1 MGSTS
6 VLRRLDGGRWLIL
19 IFSLLTVATT
29 RIPGSVANVEGV
41 TSPAQENR
49 AAVAASARNDSVR
62 MQVSKI
68 YGDLPLQFEA
78 NRGQMDQ
85 RVKFLWRGHARSL
98 FLTAGEAV
106 LVSTSRAPHTARA
119 PGLMKRTM
127 PAGDTAINNKH
138 AQFALRMVYV
148 GANSA
153 PHIVGAQELPGKAN
167 YFIGRD
173 PAKWRTN
180 VATYARVQY
189 QDLYPGIDLVYYG
202 TQRQIEYDFVVR
214 PGADPNRIVLDF
226 EGADRLDVDAHGDLV
241 LHTAGGV
248 VRQRRPLIYQ
258 EVDGV
263 RRAILGGYVK
273 LDGTQVSFRVAAYD
287 TRRPL
292 VIDPALVY
300 STFLGGSA
308 PDFGLGIAVDA
319 AGNAYVTGETTSADF
334 PTTPGAFDTTLNG
347 GFGGDAFVTKLSGS
361 GTALV
366 YSTFLGGSG
375 TDFGTG
381 IAVDAAGNAYVTGR
395 SGSPDFPTT
404 PGAFDTTFNGIED
417 AFVTK
422 LDAAGSALVYS
433 TFLGGSLVD
442 QGLGIAIDAAGNAY
456 VTGATLS
463 ADFPTT
469 PGAFSTT
476 FTGASYGV
484 GDAFVT
490 KLNAAGS
497 ALVYSTFLG
506 GSGSDY
512 GQGIAVDD
520 SGNAYVTGATLSA
533 DFPTTPGA
541 FDTTYH
547 GTGDAFV
554 TKLNAAGTALV
565 YSTFLGGS
573 GADGGS
579 GIAVDAAGNAYVA
592 GATFSADFPT
602 TPAAFDTTYNGGV
615 GDAFVTKLNV
625 AGTALVYSTFL
636 GGSGEDDARGI
647 ALDAGGNAYV
657 TGPTLSA
664 DFPTTPSAFD
674 STFNGATDVFVTKLN
689 VAGSGLV
696 YSTFL
701 GGSGIDGGQ
710 AIAVDGSGDAYVT
723 GFTTSAD
730 FPTTPG
736 AFDTIFTGAADAFVT
751 KLTNNPTDEEQCRQ
765 GRFQRF
771 GFKNQGQCI
780 RFIRTGKDS
789 RIGP

>member
-214 PGADPNRIVLDF
+214 PGADPNRIVLGF

-263 RRAILGGYVK
+263 RRAIPGGYVK

-334 PTTPGAFDTTLNG
+334 PT
-347 GFGGDAFVTKLSGS
+347 KLSGS

-366 YSTFLGGSG
+366 
-375 TDFGTG
+375 
-381 IAVDAAGNAYVTGR
+381 
-395 SGSPDFPTT
+395 
-404 PGAFDTTFNGIED
+404 
-417 AFVTK
+417 
-422 LDAAGSALVYS
+422 
-433 TFLGGSLVD
+433 
-442 QGLGIAIDAAGNAY
+442 
-456 VTGATLS
+456 
-463 ADFPTT
+463 
-469 PGAFSTT
+469 
-476 FTGASYGV
+476 
-484 GDAFVT
+484 
-490 KLNAAGS
+490 
-497 ALVYSTFLG
+497 
-506 GSGSDY
+506 
-512 GQGIAVDD
+512 
-520 SGNAYVTGATLSA
+520 
-533 DFPTTPGA
+533 
-541 FDTTYH
+541 
-547 GTGDAFV
+547 
-554 TKLNAAGTALV
+554 
-565 YSTFLGGS
+565 
-573 GADGGS
+573 
-579 GIAVDAAGNAYVA
+579 
-592 GATFSADFPT
+592 
-602 TPAAFDTTYNGGV
+602 
-615 GDAFVTKLNV
+615 
-625 AGTALVYSTFL
+625 
-636 GGSGEDDARGI
+636 
-647 ALDAGGNAYV
+647 
-657 TGPTLSA
+657 
-664 DFPTTPSAFD
+664 
-674 STFNGATDVFVTKLN
+674 
-689 VAGSGLV
+689 
-696 YSTFL
+696 
-701 GGSGIDGGQ
+701 
-710 AIAVDGSGDAYVT
+710 
-723 GFTTSAD
+723 
-730 FPTTPG
+730 
-736 AFDTIFTGAADAFVT
+736 
-751 KLTNNPTDEEQCRQ
+751 
-765 GRFQRF
+765 
-771 GFKNQGQCI
+771 
-780 RFIRTGKDS
+780 
-789 RIGP
+789 